1 LIRRPSTALVIAT
14 FALLFFAK
22 GYSGLAQQPSSAE
35 REKIVSVMT
44 TFFASAHDDD
54 LAKFHSI
61 IAPGFYIFDSGARF
75 DGDAV
80 MDLIKGLHAMGK
92 HYEWSVTEP
101 DVHIMNGSVAW
112 IAYVNKGTISSG
124 STTTNQQW
132 LESAF
137 LEKIEGEW
145 KIMFIQ
151 STRVPAPPPAAS
163 K

>member
-1 LIRRPSTALVIAT
+1 LIRRPSTVFVTAA

-22 GYSGLAQQPSSAE
+22 GYSATAQQPSSAE
-35 REKIVSVMT
+35 QEKIVSVMT

-61 IAPGFYIFDSGARF
+61 IAPGFYIFDNGARF
-75 DGDAV
+75 NGDAV
-80 MDLIKGLHAMGK
+80 MDLIKGLHATGK

-101 DVHIMNGSVAW
+101 DVHIMNGNTAW
-112 IAYVNKGTISSG
+112 IAYVNKGTITSG

-137 LEKIEGEW
+137 FEKIEGEW

-151 STRVPAPPPAAS
+151 STRVPVPLPAAS